1 MLAIIKNRLKKHILT
16 LLGKAF
22 DIFASQ
28 NSFYSEP
35 PLPGQLSISF
45 ILSCYCFI
53 FRKLYNL
60 S

>member
-28 NSFYSEP
+28 KISILNLPYLDSFPFLLFSPATVLFSENCT
-35 PLPGQLSISF
+35 I
-45 ILSCYCFI
+45 
-53 FRKLYNL
+53 
-60 S
+60 